1 VTAAGVLFVSAA
13 GNFGNEK
20 HGAVSTWEGDFAAGA
35 AVPATWVAATQGQ
48 TKAGI
53 FHKFGAN
60 DYVEL
65 TSPSLQIGLFWSDPW
80 GVPTEKYRLYLV
92 RGNSLVA
99 FSLDENP
106 DVPRQALF
114 PQVFGLPAQASRRLV
129 VSTLGTGS
137 TWRRR
142 R

>member
-1 VTAAGVLFVSAA
+1 MNAQSFFTDAEQQRIQRAVLAAEARTAGEIVPMIVTSSARYTEIELLGLVAGLFI
-13 GNFGNEK
+13 
-20 HGAVSTWEGDFAAGA
+20 
-35 AVPATWVAATQGQ
+35 
-48 TKAGI
+48 GI
-53 FHKFGAN
+53 
-60 DYVEL
+60 VTEW
-65 TSPSLQIGLFWSDPW
+65 FWSDPW
-80 GVPTEKYRLYLV
+80 GIPTEKYRLYLV